1 LEAGKDT
8 KMVLD
13 SIIAN
18 INRASLLA
26 SLVLGLQ
33 ESLKILT
40 IEILLSV
47 KKGGNC
53 TLKYQNRLT
62 MKNFTRILAVG
73 ALAVPFMGSAQVNTS
88 PENRNAVVEEW
99 TGIHCGYCPTG
110 HAAVQSA
117 YTNNPGDVVAI
128 NFHSGGYAVP
138 NAGEPDYRTP
148 EGTIHDGAFSI
159 SGYPSST
166 LNRRTIGGSQTY
178 HPAGTNDADK
188 VPAVLAETSEVN
200 MYMTAT
206 LDIVTRQLD
215 VDVEYYYTSNA
226 PNSTNY
232 MNVAILQNNVQGP
245 QVTYGSG
252 NYNPGGWIN
261 YPTVYNHQHMF
272 RGFMTGQWGAA
283 INSTTA
289 GSTATMSYSQV
300 LPMDINGVP
309 LNIAEIEI
317 AAYIG
322 DGVQSAGDI
331 LTGVSVKPTLTGFT
345 STDEVVFAA
354 ANLDDILSC
363 AVGAQTMSPT
373 TDLQNWGS
381 NTMTSATIT
390 YDVNGGTPSVMN
402 WTGSIAPGATQTITL
417 DPITFTPNAGSN
429 TLNVTA
435 SNPNGVADNTAD
447 NAGSSTFNV
456 TLATLSNSIDVTL
469 NLVTDRYGSET
480 TWDVKNSGGATVYSG
495 GPYGPDLTANGT
507 TTQPA
512 VPMTLAID
520 ECYTFTIYDSYGDGI
535 DSGYGVGSFEIVDDQ
550 STVLVSGGDFAA
562 EDQGLFKTPLAGLK
576 DLGLED
582 VSVYPNPASDVLNV
596 DFTAEGSDYTVAI
609 MDLQGRVLATQ
620 TGTNVS
626 FQVAEFAAGSYIV
639 TISTDAGVYTENV
652 VIK

>member
-1 LEAGKDT
+1 MYIYRSLPHTFVSFPHWHAMPEVQQAMAHSIGFLRRLLLTADGRFSDEWSGRARLEAYHEGAFENY
-8 KMVLD
+8 KM
-13 SIIAN
+13 
-18 INRASLLA
+18 
-26 SLVLGLQ
+26 
-33 ESLKILT
+33 T
-40 IEILLSV
+40 H
-47 KKGGNC
+47 
-53 TLKYQNRLT
+53 
-62 MKNFTRILAVG
+62 RILDLG
-73 ALAVPFMGSAQVNTS
+73 
-88 PENRNAVVEEW
+88 
-99 TGIHCGYCPTG
+99 
-110 HAAVQSA
+110 
-117 YTNNPGDVVAI
+117 
-128 NFHSGGYAVP
+128 
-138 NAGEPDYRTP
+138 
-148 EGTIHDGAFSI
+148 
-159 SGYPSST
+159 
-166 LNRRTIGGSQTY
+166 
-178 HPAGTNDADK
+178 
-188 VPAVLAETSEVN
+188 
-200 MYMTAT
+200 
-206 LDIVTRQLD
+206 VTRQLGD
-215 VDVEYYYTSNA
+215 HQ
-226 PNSTNY
+226 
-232 MNVAILQNNVQGP
+232 L
-245 QVTYGSG
+245 SG
-252 NYNPGGWIN
+252 GLIP
-261 YPTVYNHQHMF
+261 
-272 RGFMTGQWGAA
+272 
-283 INSTTA
+283 
-289 GSTATMSYSQV
+289 
-300 LPMDINGVP
+300 
-309 LNIAEIEI
+309 
-317 AAYIG
+317 
-322 DGVQSAGDI
+322 
-331 LTGVSVKPTLTGFT
+331 
-345 STDEVVFAA
+345 
-354 ANLDDILSC
+354 
-363 AVGAQTMSPT
+363 
-373 TDLQNWGS
+373 
-381 NTMTSATIT
+381 TIT